1 MDMSGGGWRGGV
13 RASPKVMFQVTAAIS
28 TGTRPG
34 TSLWGEALGPLKSC
48 RTTVVGQCGVTVGGA
63 EYSESKGA
71 QGCVAFAL
79 RTKVYICGGAAS
91 TPHAVHAHSP
101 APTLFLLPLCSMEG
115 GRQADVAKGILSS
128 KNVPYVVAAPLLI
141 QVSERRG
148 GCPFPLIGGERG
160 GLLMSLQG

>member
-79 RTKVYICGGAAS
+79 RTKVYVGGRLLHRMQFMLIR
-91 TPHAVHAHSP
+91 PP
-101 APTLFLLPLCSMEG
+101 PTLFLLPPAAWRVGAKRMWPRASSPPRMCRTLWRHRCSY
-115 GRQADVAKGILSS
+115 R
-128 KNVPYVVAAPLLI
+128 
-141 QVSERRG
+141 
-148 GCPFPLIGGERG
+148 
-160 GLLMSLQG
+160 